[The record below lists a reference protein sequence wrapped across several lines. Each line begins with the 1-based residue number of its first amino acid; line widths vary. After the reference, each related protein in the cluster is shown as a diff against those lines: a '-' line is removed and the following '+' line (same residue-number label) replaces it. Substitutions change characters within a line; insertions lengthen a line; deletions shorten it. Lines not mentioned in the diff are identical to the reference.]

1 MSTEHLAFK
10 ACKCDRRNTASIA
23 VSSRL
28 HQQHGTSKG
37 VAAAASPAAA
47 SSEQHPTRPLQ
58 ALLRFNTSSLVRGS
72 QRARHACGAWPR
84 GSIVVV
90 ARHGIYFL
98 SYSERGKCNAWLSS
112 SCIKNA
118 LGTAAAW
125 SGISL
130 LESSFR
136 LTHVAFVA
144 IFVGFSPFFLHS
156 KC

>member
-1 MSTEHLAFK
+1 M
-10 ACKCDRRNTASIA
+10 
-23 VSSRL
+23 
-28 HQQHGTSKG
+28 
-37 VAAAASPAAA
+37 
-47 SSEQHPTRPLQ
+47 
-58 ALLRFNTSSLVRGS
+58 
-72 QRARHACGAWPR
+72 
-84 GSIVVV
+84 V

-136 LTHVAFVA
+136 LTHVASVA

-156 KC
+156 KR